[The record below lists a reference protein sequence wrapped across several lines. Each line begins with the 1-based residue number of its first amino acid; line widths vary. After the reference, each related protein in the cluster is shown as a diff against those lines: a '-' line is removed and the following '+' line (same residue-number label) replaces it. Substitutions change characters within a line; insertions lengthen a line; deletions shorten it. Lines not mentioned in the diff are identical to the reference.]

1 MLNSLPVRII
11 WHSLNWLSRL
21 VVVASAVSAVL
32 IAFSIMALRYWL
44 LPNIEQYHDSITY
57 SLSAT
62 IGSPVTIGKIQGEWR
77 GFMPRLNLIDVQVLD
92 DHHQTALALKR
103 IDGSLSWMS
112 LLTAEIRMS
121 SLEIDSPELLIR
133 RDAAGKLYIGNLVL
147 SRKGDNNDISDW
159 LLHQSNLVVRNA
171 LIVWMDQQ
179 RDAPPLVLQ
188 QVNLRI
194 TNFFNRHRFA
204 LQALPPADLAT
215 PLDVRGDF
223 YGASFDN
230 LSGWRGT
237 LYSRLDYTD
246 VTAWRPWLDLPGQ
259 FSQGRGALRGW
270 LGVQDGKV
278 TQFTVDMDLRD
289 VITRLGADVPE
300 MHVRELRGRAA
311 WQQLEGGFEVSTRHL
326 ALHLQDGLDF
336 QPTDFYFR
344 SVKGDR
350 REFFGGHTSGGEIR
364 ANLLSLKNLTAL
376 AEYLPMRDDLRAQL
390 DAYAPRGK
398 VINLDAQWQGE
409 PGNPNNYRI
418 KGHFENLGLNQVGNI
433 PGFTGLTGDVNG
445 SEASGRLS
453 VNAHAMVVDAPRVMR
468 EPLSFTTLIGQGYWQ
483 RKNGELSVNVDNIA
497 VSNDDLAGNLY
508 GSYRT
513 QAGTL
518 GVLDLTG
525 RLTRGDIRR
534 AARYTPLVALHGQ
547 ASDWLNGALK
557 AGHTEDF
564 RIRIKGNLSD
574 FQNGAT
580 RCMQPSGEADR
591 YPAGTSPEIARVS
604 GVAAISAPLQQ
615 QGAASAVA
623 STPLAHPATAQ
634 MAGCANSAG
643 AGRRND
649 MLFEIGGHARDAV
662 LEFDKHWPS
671 IEHISGEFL
680 IRGNRLVVQSPS
692 AAILD
697 TQLHN
702 VTVTIPDMMSKNQS
716 LEISGEATGASNSFL
731 EFVQKS
737 PVRGYIDGFTDGI
750 SARGNGLLDLSA
762 RIPLSGNNP
771 VKVSGT
777 IRVQDNDI
785 NLGKEVPVLHKTRG
799 ALEFTEAGIHA
810 DDVSAEIL
818 GGPATINVQSSD
830 DGTVHAKVRGRSN
843 VDLLRKTESYPVL
856 DYLHGSTDWDADI
869 SVVKKSARVVLT
881 SRLQGLGS
889 SFPAPFAKSAG
900 DSMLLRVER
909 SPVMRPAEPVKNC
922 VGDCPKAE
930 SIPDPERDVIT
941 VRLGN
946 LLSASLERQNQGG
959 TMVVRRGLVSFG
971 GTDKLPPSTAR
982 KSLRTRHGRNDGVW
996 LVGSLPEL
1004 SLQGWGG
1011 LAGSAGKTAAAGGP
1025 GLSASNEAKINGSA
1039 ARVSGDGNRP
1049 VIAGANLHI
1058 GKLSGYGQNVGAVHV
1073 IATRRGDGLAAR
1085 LNGAALKGEVVW
1097 EPHGYDAGNMFRA
1110 RLSSLQ
1116 LSGDEQSP
1124 SLPAAEP
1131 VKPPTKPADSGQAD
1145 RTIPGDIPALDLSIE
1160 NLLVKGKHI
1169 GRFELIGHPEGSDW
1183 LMRRLNITN
1192 PDGSLVGDGVWGDAE
1207 GQQNTRL
1214 KLMLDISDAG
1224 KILARSG
1231 YPNTVKGGSGRLTA
1245 DLSWAGPPDK
1255 FSYATLDGSLNLNT
1269 GKGQFLKMDPGAG
1282 KLLSVLSLQDLPKH
1296 IALGFTDVF
1305 SEGFQFDNISGNAT
1319 IKDGIINSQ
1328 DFRIF
1333 GSSAKVTMKG
1343 DVDLNNETQNLQVRI
1358 LPTLGDSVS
1367 LIGAFAFS
1375 PAVGIGSLIVN
1386 KVLGN
1391 PLDKLASFEYN
1402 VTGSWRDPD
1411 VVRVSQVPGAS
1422 KQGASKP
1429 GVSKPGVSKPGKP
1442 EN

>member
-21 VVVASAVSAVL
+21 IVVASAVSAVL

-57 SLSAT
+57 SLSAA

-77 GFMPRLNLIDVQVLD
+77 GFMPRLNLSDVQIMD
-92 DHHQTALALKR
+92 GNRQTALVLKR

-112 LLTAEIRMS
+112 LLTAEIRLA

-147 SRKGDNNDISDW
+147 SRKGENNDISDW

-171 LIVWMDQQ
+171 LIVWVDQQ
-179 RDAPPLVLQ
+179 RGAPPLVLQ

-215 PLDVRGDF
+215 PLDVRGEF

-230 LSGWRGT
+230 LSGWHGVLFT
-237 LYSRLDYTD
+237 RLDYTD
-246 VTAWRPWLDLPGQ
+246 VTAWRPWLDLPGE

-270 LGVQDGKV
+270 LGIHDGKIN
-278 TQFTVDMDLRD
+278 QLTVDMDLRD
-289 VITRLGADVPE
+289 VVTRLGADVPE
-300 MHVRELRGRAA
+300 MRVRELSGRAA
-311 WQQLEGGFEVSTRHL
+311 WQELEGGFEVSTKQL

-344 SVKGDR
+344 TVKGDHAHI
-350 REFFGGHTSGGEIR
+350 FGSQTSGGEIR
-364 ANLLSLKNLTAL
+364 ANLLRLENLDAL
-376 AEYLPMRDDLRAQL
+376 AKYLPMRDELRARL
-390 DAYAPRGK
+390 DAYAPRGD
-398 VINLDAQWQGE
+398 VRNLDAQWQGE

-418 KGHFENLGLNQVGNI
+418 KGHFENLGLNQVGKI
-433 PGFTGLTGDVNG
+433 PGFTGLTGDVIG

-453 VNAHAMVVDAPRVMR
+453 INAHGMVVDAPVEMR
-468 EPLSFTTLIGQGYWQ
+468 EPLSFATLIGQASWQ
-483 RKNGELSVNVDNIA
+483 RKDGELSVNVDNIA

-534 AARYTPLVALHGQ
+534 AARYTPLIALHGQ

-580 RCMQPSGEADR
+580 QCLQPSGEADR
-591 YPAGTSPEIARVS
+591 YPAGTSPEHARAS
-604 GVAAISAPLQQ
+604 GVAAISAPLPQS
-615 QGAASAVA
+615 GAASGVA
-623 STPLAHPATAQ
+623 APEQ
-634 MAGCANSAG
+634 KAGCARSAG
-643 AGRRND
+643 AGRSKD

-662 LEFDKHWPS
+662 LEFDKRWPS
-671 IEHISGEFL
+671 IEHISGELL
-680 IRGNRLVVQSPS
+680 IRGNKLVVESPS
-692 AAILD
+692 ATILD

-702 VTVTIPDMMSKNQS
+702 VTVTIPDMMSKDQL
-716 LEISGEATGASNSFL
+716 LEIKGEATGASSSFL

-750 SARGNGLLDLSA
+750 SARGNARLDLSL
-762 RIPLSGNNP
+762 RIPLSGDNP
-771 VKVSGT
+771 VKVTGT
-777 IRVQDNDI
+777 IKVQDNEID
-785 NLGKEVPVLHKTRG
+785 LGKEVPILHKTRG
-799 ALEFTEAGIHA
+799 KLEFTEAGMHA

-818 GGPATINVQSSD
+818 GGPATINVKSSE
-830 DGTVHAKVRGRSN
+830 DGKVHANIRGRSN
-843 VDLLRKTESYPVL
+843 VDLLRKTEPYPVL

-869 SVVKKSARVVLT
+869 SVAKKSAQVVLT
-881 SRLQGLGS
+881 SKLQGLGS
-889 SFPAPFAKSAG
+889 SFPVPFAKTAREP
-900 DSMLLRVER
+900 MLLRVER
-909 SPVMRPAEPVKNC
+909 SPVMLPAKPVKHC
-922 VGDCPKAE
+922 VGDCPKTE
-930 SIPDPERDVIT
+930 SVPDPERDVIT
-941 VRLGN
+941 ARLGN
-946 LLSASLERQNQGG
+946 LLSARLERQNQDGA
-959 TMVVRRGLVSFG
+959 MVVRRGVVSFG
-971 GTDKLPPSTAR
+971 DTDKSASTTFDR
-982 KSLRTRHGRNDGVW
+982 KASRGRHGRNGGVW

-1011 LAGSAGKTAAAGGP
+1011 LAGAAGKSAAAGG
-1025 GLSASNEAKINGSA
+1025 SGSA
-1039 ARVSGDGNRP
+1039 VGKAEKSPGSTPRMAGAATRS

-1058 GKLSGYGQNVGAVHV
+1058 GKLSGYGQHVGAVHV
-1073 IATRRGDGLAAR
+1073 TATRRGDGLAAR
-1085 LNGAALKGEVVW
+1085 LNGPGLKGEVVW
-1097 EPHGYDAGNMFRA
+1097 EPHGYNAGNMFRA

-1116 LSGDEQSP
+1116 LSGDEQFP
-1124 SLPAAEP
+1124 PLPAEEP
-1131 VKPPTKPADSGQAD
+1131 VKPFLPAKPAGSGLAD
-1145 RTIPGDIPALDLSIE
+1145 RTIPGDIPALDISIE

-1183 LMRRLNITN
+1183 RMRRLNITN
-1192 PDGSLVGDGVWGDAE
+1192 PDGSLVGDGVWADAD

-1255 FSYATLDGSLNLNT
+1255 FSYDTLDGSLNLNT

-1319 IKDGIINSQ
+1319 IKDGIITSQ

-1343 DVDLNNETQNLQVRI
+1343 DVNLNDETQNLQVRI

-1367 LIGAFAFS
+1367 LIGAFAIS

-1411 VVRVSQVPGAS
+1411 VVRVSQVPT
-1422 KQGASKP
+1422 
-1429 GVSKPGVSKPGKP
+1429 VSKPGKP

>member
-21 VVVASAVSAVL
+21 IVVASAVAAVL

-57 SLSAT
+57 SMSAA

-77 GFMPRLNLIDVQVLD
+77 GFMPRLKLSDVQILD
-92 DHHQTALALKR
+92 GNRQTALALKS

-112 LLTAEIRMS
+112 LLTAEIRLA
-121 SLEIDSPELLIR
+121 SLEIDSPELLLR
-133 RDAAGKLYIGNLVL
+133 RDTTGKLYLGNLVL
-147 SRKGDNNDISDW
+147 SRKGENNDISDW
-159 LLHQSNLVVRNA
+159 LLHQSSLVVRNA

-194 TNFFNRHRFA
+194 SNFFNRHQFA

-215 PLDVRGDF
+215 PLDVRGEF
-223 YGASFDN
+223 YGGSFDN
-230 LSGWRGT
+230 LTSWRGT
-237 LYSRLDYTD
+237 LFTRLDYTD
-246 VTAWRPWLDLPGQ
+246 VTAWRPWLDLPGE

-270 LGVQDGKV
+270 LGILDGKV
-278 TQFTVDMDLRD
+278 NRLTVDMDLHD
-289 VITRLGADVPE
+289 VVTRLGADVPK
-300 MHVRELRGRAA
+300 MRVSELSGRAS
-311 WQQLEGGFEVSTRHL
+311 WQELEGGFEVTTRHL
-326 ALHLQDGLDF
+326 AMHLQDGLDF

-344 SVKGDR
+344 SVKA
-350 REFFGGHTSGGEIR
+350 EHHYIFGNQASGGEMR
-364 ANLLSLKNLTAL
+364 ANLLHLKNLAAL
-376 AEYLPMRDDLRAQL
+376 SKYLPMRADLRARL

-398 VINLDAQWQGE
+398 VSNLDARWQGE
-409 PGNPNNYRI
+409 PGNPNNYKI
-418 KGHFENLGLNQVGNI
+418 KGHFENLGLNQTGKI
-433 PGFTGLTGDVNG
+433 PGFTGLTGDIIG

-453 VNAHAMVVDAPRVMR
+453 INAHHTVINAPDLMR
-468 EPLSFTTLIGQGYWQ
+468 EPLSFATLIGQGSWR
-483 RKNGELSVNVDNIA
+483 RKDGELVVNVDNIA
-497 VSNDDLAGNLY
+497 VSNEDLAGNLY

-525 RLTRGDIRR
+525 KLTRGDIRR
-534 AARYTPLVALHGQ
+534 AARYTPLIALHGQ
-547 ASDWLNGALK
+547 ASDWLNDALK

-564 RIRIKGNLSD
+564 HIRIKGNLSN
-574 FQNGAT
+574 FRKGST
-580 RCMQPSGEADR
+580 RCLQQSVQADH
-591 YPAGTSPEIARVS
+591 YPVGTSPELARVS
-604 GVAAISAPLQQ
+604 GVAATSAPLQQ
-615 QGAASAVA
+615 QDAASAVS
-623 STPLAHPATAQ
+623 STPATEQAT
-634 MAGCANSAG
+634 GCASPAK
-643 AGRRND
+643 D

-662 LEFDKHWPS
+662 LEFDKHWPR
-671 IEHISGEFL
+671 IEHISGELL
-680 IRGNRLVVQSPS
+680 IRGNRLVVESPS
-692 AAILD
+692 ATILG

-702 VTVTIPDMMSKNQS
+702 VTVTIPDLMSKDHS
-716 LEISGEATGASNSFL
+716 LEIKGEATGASSSFL

-737 PVRGYIDGFTDGI
+737 PVRGYINGFTDGI
-750 SARGNGLLDLSA
+750 SASGNAHLDLTA
-762 RIPLSGNNP
+762 RIPLSGDEP
-771 VKVSGT
+771 LKVSGM
-777 IRVQDNDI
+777 IKVQDNDI
-785 NLGKEVPVLHKTRG
+785 DLGKEVPILHKTRG
-799 ALEFTEAGIHA
+799 SLEFTEAGMHA
-810 DDVSAEIL
+810 DDVSADIL
-818 GGPATINVQSSD
+818 GGPATINVQSSE
-830 DGTVHAKVRGRSN
+830 DGTVHAKVKGHSN
-843 VDLLRKTESYPVL
+843 VDLLRKTEHYPVL

-869 SVVKKSARVVLT
+869 DVVKKSAQVVLT
-881 SRLQGLGS
+881 SKLQGLGS

-900 DSMLLRVER
+900 ESMLLRVER
-909 SPVMRPAEPVKNC
+909 SPVMLPAKPVKRC

-930 SIPDPERDVIT
+930 SVPDPERDVIAA
-941 VRLGN
+941 RLGN
-946 LLSASLERQNQGG
+946 LFSARLERQNQGG
-959 TMVVRRGLVSFG
+959 AMVVRRGVVRFG
-971 GTDKLPPSTAR
+971 ATDKLPPLTIAR
-982 KSLRTRHGRNDGVW
+982 KTSRGRHDRNDGVW

-1004 SLQGWGG
+1004 SLEGWGG
-1011 LAGSAGKTAAAGGP
+1011 LAVSTKKFASAAGSGTTA
-1025 GLSASNEAKINGSA
+1025 GNSATSPEKA
-1039 ARVSGDGNRP
+1039 AGMSGDGTMS
-1049 VIAGANLHI
+1049 VIARANLHI
-1058 GKLSGYGQNVGAVHV
+1058 GKLTGYGQHVGAVHV
-1073 IATRRGDGLAAR
+1073 TATRRGDGLAAR
-1085 LNGAALKGEVVW
+1085 LSGAQVKGEVVW

-1116 LSGDEQSP
+1116 LSGEEQFPTLSASQP
-1124 SLPAAEP
+1124 AEP
-1131 VKPPTKPADSGQAD
+1131 VHSGQPE
-1145 RTIPGDIPALDLSIE
+1145 RTIPGDIPALDISIDS
-1160 NLLVKGKHI
+1160 LLLKGKHI
-1169 GRFELIGHPEGSDW
+1169 GRFELIGHPENSDW
-1183 LMRRLNITN
+1183 RMRRLNITN
-1192 PDGSLVGDGVWGDAE
+1192 PDGSLVGDGVWSDTQ

-1255 FSYATLDGSLNLNT
+1255 FSYTTLDGSLKLDT

-1319 IKDGIINSQ
+1319 IKDGVINSQ
-1328 DFRIF
+1328 DFRIY

-1343 DVDLNNETQNLQVRI
+1343 DVNLNDETQNLQIRI

-1367 LIGAFAFS
+1367 LIGAFAIS
-1375 PAVGIGSLIVN
+1375 PAVGIGSLIMN

-1411 VVRVSQVPGAS
+1411 VVRVSQVPTA
-1422 KQGASKP
+1422 
-1429 GVSKPGVSKPGKP
+1429 SKPGKP